1 VKHENHFCTLFD
13 VNYLPRGLVLY
24 ESLARACPEF
34 TLRVF
39 CMDIETKQ
47 ILDRMQLPSLRAIA
61 LEELEA
67 HDPALL
73 AVKPTRTQV
82 EYCWT
87 ATPAVSLFAL
97 EREPELD
104 LITYLD
110 ADLMFFRDPAP
121 IFEELGDAS
130 VLIVPHRYAPQWQAW
145 EETSGTY
152 NVQFLTFRRDERG
165 LETLTW
171 WHDRC
176 IEWCYHRFEDGKLG
190 DQKYLDDWPERFE
203 GVHVLQHPGGG
214 LAPWNVANYELRNG
228 GGSVLVD
235 DQPLVFYHYHSLRLY
250 SGMTLLRSLGF
261 GSRTYR
267 LTRARPPLV
276 WASGYPISDP
286 ERKLVWD
293 PYLRRLGAAVSR
305 LRRIEPRFSA
315 GFIPVD
321 GLRFARAGVERR
333 LRRATW
339 RARGFAAR
347 LLGRGGSR
355 PRVDHRTSWQD
366 DAVARQMSAL
376 TDQELQKN
384 AESVPPFRAFVEIM
398 TALVE
403 DFPLQDPASFLDF
416 GCGVGHYSVL
426 LERCFPD
433 RFVYTGCDYA
443 AEMVNVA
450 RERRPGKTFVV
461 NDLFDNHLDLDA
473 FDVICAGALIDVLN
487 DYERALDILLG
498 TGVPYVI
505 LHRQQMTEDVSHVEE
520 APGYQGQT
528 TYRSFLS
535 RADLER
541 IAHDHGREISRV
553 VDVDDRIQTFLLAKS
568 PL

>member
-1 VKHENHFCTLFD
+1 
-13 VNYLPRGLVLY
+13 
-24 ESLARACPEF
+24 
-34 TLRVF
+34 
-39 CMDIETKQ
+39 MDGETKR
-47 ILDRMQLPSLRAIA
+47 ILDRMCLPSLQTIA

-67 HDPALL
+67 HDSELL

-121 IFEELGDAS
+121 IFEELGDDS

-165 LETLTW
+165 LEALHW

-190 DQKYLDDWPERFE
+190 DQKYLDDWTDRFD
-203 GVHVLQHPGGG
+203 GVHVLQHQGGG

-228 GGSVLVD
+228 DGSVLVD
-235 DQPLVFYHYHSLRLY
+235 GVPLVFYHYHSLRLY

-261 GSRTYR
+261 GTNTYR
-267 LTRARPPLV
+267 LTRSRTPLV
-276 WASGYPISDP
+276 WASGYPISEA
-286 ERKLVWD
+286 ERSLIWD
-293 PYLRRLGAAVSR
+293 PYLRRLGAALAK
-305 LRRIEPRFSA
+305 LRRIVPGFDS
-315 GFIPVD
+315 GFIHVD
-321 GLRFARAGVERR
+321 GWQFARAGATRR
-333 LRRATW
+333 LRRASW
-339 RARGFAAR
+339 RARAALAR
-347 LLGRGGSR
+347 RLGRPTEGA
-355 PRVDHRTSWQD
+355 PQDHIGSWQN

-376 TDQELQKN
+376 TEQQLRTPET
-384 AESVPPFRAFVEIM
+384 VPPFRAFIDLM
-398 TALVE
+398 TTLVE
-403 DFPLQDPASFLDF
+403 DLPLPEPASFLDF

-426 LERCFPD
+426 LDRYFPD

-450 RERRPGKTFVV
+450 RDRHPEKTFVV
-461 NDLFDNHLDLDA
+461 NDLFDNHLDLDE
-473 FDVICAGALIDVLN
+473 FDVVFAGALIDVLS
-487 DYERALDILLG
+487 DYERALHILLG
-498 TGVPYVI
+498 SGARYVV
-505 LHRQQMTEDVSHVEE
+505 LHRQQMVDGPSRVEE
-520 APGYQGQT
+520 AAGYQGQT

-535 RADLER
+535 RSDLEQ
-541 IAHDHGREISRV
+541 IAGAHGREIRTV
-553 VDVDDRIQTFLLAKS
+553 VAVQDGIHSFLLAKS